1 MLNNK
6 SIVKSTLGAL
16 LILTICLNYFE
27 VYNHYWFIKLAAGYV
42 IKIWILPVLL
52 FCFLLFKELLAK
64 GYSFPL
70 KAVSGVN
77 LFIFFY
83 VLFGF
88 ISLTV
93 HEQPYYIGK
102 YGLIMFAPLTLYVVI
117 IDFFRDSR
125 ALGNALKWL
134 FISGVIYS
142 LVATVYFNFVPSDEW
157 NNDAIKVRYMLT
169 DVTDTRALKEFKN
182 IHGFGYG
189 NYAVRETLPGIAEPA
204 FGVMLA
210 PLILIGFYYAMNSSG
225 LLKFFYFVSSFFMF
239 YTLTNTLARSS
250 FVAFM
255 IGLVLFLWLIREK
268 KKDVLIILLAIT
280 TILLTNKPMQYRF
293 IQLIGAVVQEAVK
306 KPPVV
311 QEAVKKMEKKV
322 YFSNDGH
329 IDSIFETY
337 KNFKKAPF
345 LGNGIS
351 YMESKYKD
359 NRWYAEHNRYLY
371 MLSTAGLLTVI
382 PYAGFILSLILISLK
397 TLINKLRTNKKLSD
411 IGSGLVLC
419 PSVLLFAIQINN
431 AGMETYYYWIFFG
444 LAAAWIRNSKSE
456 DRNENSVN

>member
-6 SIVKSTLGAL
+6 SMVKSTLGAL

-27 VYNHYWFIKLAAGYV
+27 VYYHYWFIKLEVGYV

-77 LFIFFY
+77 LFIVFY

-117 IDFFRDSR
+117 VDFFRDSR

-169 DVTDTRALKEFKN
+169 DVTDIRALKEFKN

-189 NYAVRETLPGIAEPA
+189 NYVVRETLPGIAQPS
-204 FGVMLA
+204 FGAMLA
-210 PLILIGFYYAMNSSG
+210 PLILAGFYYAINSSG
-225 LLKFFYFVSSFFMF
+225 LLRWFYYIASFFMF

-250 FVAFM
+250 FVAFI
-255 IGLVLFLWLIREK
+255 IGLIPFLWHIKKRIKDILTILIGITI
-268 KKDVLIILLAIT
+268 IILA
-280 TILLTNKPMQYRF
+280 NQPMQYRF
-293 IQLIGAVVQEAVK
+293 IQLIGSTAQKVIDKSSTAQKVIDKVK
-306 KPPVV
+306 TKI
-311 QEAVKKMEKKV
+311 E
-322 YFSNDGH
+322 FSGDGH
-329 IDSIFETY
+329 IDSLNETLR
-337 KNFKKAPF
+337 NFKEAPF

-351 YMESKYKD
+351 YIEGKYKND
-359 NRWYAEHNRYLY
+359 RWYAEHNRYLY
-371 MLSTAGLLTVI
+371 ILSTAGLLTVI
-382 PYAGFILSLILISLK
+382 PYAGFILSLILISRK
-397 TLINKLRTNKKLSD
+397 TLIYKLRTNKKLSD
-411 IGSGLVLC
+411 IGLVLY

-456 DRNENSVN
+456 DRNESSIN